1 MFKGFQNLDPC
12 MCFRL
17 NTAPTRGHSLK
28 LIKPRCHLD
37 VKYSFAHK
45 VIDIRNSL
53 EEGTVAC
60 DSINDFKDRI
70 DKFVYSRGF
79 I

>member
-1 MFKGFQNLDPC
+1 MF
-12 MCFRL
+12 FRL

-37 VKYSFAHK
+37 VRKYSFAHR
-45 VIDIRNSL
+45 VIDIWNIL
-53 EEGTVAC
+53 EENTIAC
-60 DSINDFKDRI
+60 DSINGFKVRI
-70 DKFVYSRGF
+70 DKFLYGRGF